1 MRRIIT
7 SLVLLTGIVGYAQN
21 TPPTGRVGINTTTPR
36 GTLEIV
42 APRDASNNLLK
53 SDNHGIVV
61 PSLTKAEVASLTNPV
76 NGTLVFIK
84 DASGTA
90 STTKSNTTNVLGNGF
105 YYYVAT
111 GENEGTWA
119 DAGTTYDKLQNSE
132 YANSQSLKK
141 SGINIGLGLEAIKT
155 VNNNKTITEGT
166 NDGVIIPNGSII
178 KSEFVDKITENNKT
192 GYRVLGT
199 NGEINAKNYGNIGT
213 NAIDLSI
220 SDTASADA
228 YVAATASTPEQ
239 GAYGALGNRSFAAGF
254 ESLANAEKSVAIG
267 YKSKALGEDAIALG
281 RYATASGGQSAALGN
296 GATASNQYA
305 FAVGK
310 SVTASGNSS
319 TAIGNEATA
328 SGEASFAVGKKVT
341 ASGAY
346 SFVAGNTSTAS
357 AEGAVAIGENLTA
370 SNTNATVLGTYNKV
384 TDTDEI
390 FSVGNGTSSAQKNA
404 LVVNG
409 SGTDIKL
416 GIGLGANK
424 GTQAIDANG
433 TARLRNIPAVDNTAV
448 NSLVYADADGVLRKG
463 GSFPKMR
470 VVQFSVVGDLDWVSN
485 FDTKIDATKYD
496 VSILSANLLGA
507 RTAAPDGA
515 VIYPEI
521 RSFSQGG
528 TWRLYADIKQ
538 YGTIDRK
545 NGTWFFVVLVAPAG
559 SIDYYITDTV
569 VEPAGSSKGVLKA
582 PF

>member
-7 SLVLLTGIVGYAQN
+7 SLVLLVGVVGYAQS
-21 TPPTGRVGINTTTPR
+21 GKVGINNDLPQATLDIKAKTTDGSQFEGILIPR
-36 GTLEIV
+36 LSRQAAQRMGDAIQKPETSTLIYIHDATNGTKATSTVDVDQVGYYYFNDTKWVRLTTGNDHYIAGV
-42 APRDASNNLLK
+42 GIQGIG
-53 SDNHGIVV
+53 SDNV
-61 PSLTKAEVASLTNPV
+61 
-76 NGTLVFIK
+76 
-84 DASGTA
+84 
-90 STTKSNTTNVLGNGF
+90 
-105 YYYVAT
+105 
-111 GENEGTWA
+111 
-119 DAGTTYDKLQNSE
+119 
-132 YANSQSLKK
+132 
-141 SGINIGLGLEAIKT
+141 
-155 VNNNKTITEGT
+155 
-166 NDGVIIPNGSII
+166 I
-178 KSEFVDKITENNKT
+178 KSEFVDKITENSKT

-199 NGEINAKNYGNIGT
+199 NGEINANNYGNIGSE
-213 NAIDLSI
+213 AVDLSI
-220 SDTASADA
+220 SQTPSADE
-228 YVAATASTPEQ
+228 YVAATYDSSGSILTAEK
-239 GAYGALGNRSFAAGF
+239 GAYGALGNRSFAAGY
-254 ESLANAEKSVAIG
+254 ESLANADRSIAIG
-267 YKSKALGEDAIALG
+267 YKSKALGEDAVALG
-281 RYATASGGQSAALGN
+281 RYATATGGQSAALGN
-296 GATASNQYA
+296 GATASNKYA

-319 TAIGNEATA
+319 TAIGNEANA

-416 GIGLGANK
+416 GIGLGADK

-496 VSILSANLLGA
+496 VAIMSANLLGV
-507 RTAAPDGA
+507 RTDAPDGA
-515 VIYPEI
+515 VIYPNI
-521 RSFSQGG
+521 YSFKEGG
-528 TWRLYADIKQ
+528 TWRLYADIKNF
-538 YGTIDRK
+538 GTVDRK

-559 SIDYYITDTV
+559 SIDYYRKDTV
-569 VEPAGSSKGVLKA
+569 VEPAGSRKSMDAA

>member
-1 MRRIIT
+1 MNKIVT
-7 SLVLLTGIVGYAQN
+7 SLALFVGVVGYAQS
-21 TPPTGRVGINTTTPR
+21 TDYTSKVGINNDQPKATLDIKAKTTDGSKLEGILIPR
-36 GTLEIV
+36 LSRLAAQRMGDAIQKPETSTLIYINDATNGTKATSTIDVDQVGYYYFNDTKWVRLATATVRYTAGVGMQDIG
-42 APRDASNNLLK
+42 
-53 SDNHGIVV
+53 SDNV
-61 PSLTKAEVASLTNPV
+61 
-76 NGTLVFIK
+76 
-84 DASGTA
+84 
-90 STTKSNTTNVLGNGF
+90 
-105 YYYVAT
+105 
-111 GENEGTWA
+111 
-119 DAGTTYDKLQNSE
+119 
-132 YANSQSLKK
+132 
-141 SGINIGLGLEAIKT
+141 
-155 VNNNKTITEGT
+155 
-166 NDGVIIPNGSII
+166 I
-178 KSEFVDKITENNKT
+178 KSEFVDKITENGKT

-199 NGEINAKNYGNIGT
+199 DGAINANNYGNIGT

-220 SDTASADA
+220 SNTASADA
-228 YVAATASTPEQ
+228 YVAATASAPEQ

-416 GIGLGANK
+416 GIGLGADK

-470 VVQFSVVGDLDWVSN
+470 VVQFSVVGDLDWISN

-496 VSILSANLLGA
+496 VAIMSANLLGV

-515 VIYPEI
+515 VIYPNI
-521 RSFSQGG
+521 YSFKEGG
-528 TWRLYADIKQ
+528 TWRLYADIKNF
-538 YGTIDRK
+538 GTVDRK

-559 SIDYYITDTV
+559 SIDYYRKDTV
-569 VEPAGSSKGVLKA
+569 VEPVGSRKSTDAA

>member
-1 MRRIIT
+1 MNKIVT
-7 SLVLLTGIVGYAQN
+7 SLVLLVGVVGYAQS
-21 TPPTGRVGINTTTPR
+21 TDYTSKVGINNDQPKATLDIKAKTTDGSRLEGILIPR
-36 GTLEIV
+36 LSRQAAQRMGDAVQKPETSTLIYINDATNGTKATSTIDVDQVGYYYFNDTKWVRLATATGNVRYTAGVGMQDIG
-42 APRDASNNLLK
+42 
-53 SDNHGIVV
+53 SDN
-61 PSLTKAEVASLTNPV
+61 
-76 NGTLVFIK
+76 
-84 DASGTA
+84 
-90 STTKSNTTNVLGNGF
+90 
-105 YYYVAT
+105 
-111 GENEGTWA
+111 
-119 DAGTTYDKLQNSE
+119 
-132 YANSQSLKK
+132 
-141 SGINIGLGLEAIKT
+141 
-155 VNNNKTITEGT
+155 
-166 NDGVIIPNGSII
+166 II
-178 KSEFVDKITENNKT
+178 KSEFVDKITENGKT

-213 NAIDLSI
+213 DAIDLSI
-220 SDTASADA
+220 SSTASADA
-228 YVAATASTPEQ
+228 YVAATASIPEQ

-319 TAIGNEATA
+319 TAIGNEANA

-404 LVVNG
+404 LVING

-416 GIGLGANK
+416 GIGLGADK

-448 NSLVYADADGVLRKG
+448 NSLVYADADGVLRRG

-470 VVQFSVVGDLDWVSN
+470 VVQYSVVGDLDWVSN
-485 FDTKIDATKYD
+485 FDTKINATKYD
-496 VSILSANLLGA
+496 VAIMSANLLGV
-507 RTAAPDGA
+507 RTDAPDGA
-515 VIYPEI
+515 VIYPNVY
-521 RSFSQGG
+521 SFKEGG

-538 YGTIDRK
+538 YGTVDRK
-545 NGTWFFVVLVAPAG
+545 NGTWFFVVLVAPVG
-559 SIDYYITDTV
+559 SIDYYRKDTV
-569 VEPAGSSKGVLKA
+569 VEPAGSRKSADAA

>member
-21 TPPTGRVGINTTTPR
+21 TPPTGRVGINTTEPQATLDIKAKTTDGSKLEGILIPR
-36 GTLEIV
+36 LSRQAAQRMGDAIQKPETSTLIYINDATNGTKATSTIDVDQVGYYYFSDTKWVRLATGNVRYTAGVGMQDIG
-42 APRDASNNLLK
+42 
-53 SDNHGIVV
+53 SDN
-61 PSLTKAEVASLTNPV
+61 
-76 NGTLVFIK
+76 
-84 DASGTA
+84 
-90 STTKSNTTNVLGNGF
+90 
-105 YYYVAT
+105 
-111 GENEGTWA
+111 
-119 DAGTTYDKLQNSE
+119 
-132 YANSQSLKK
+132 
-141 SGINIGLGLEAIKT
+141 
-155 VNNNKTITEGT
+155 
-166 NDGVIIPNGSII
+166 II
-178 KSEFVDKITENNKT
+178 KSEFVDKITENGKT

-213 NAIDLSI
+213 DAIDLSI
-220 SDTASADA
+220 SSTTSADA

-357 AEGAVAIGENLTA
+357 AEGAVAIGENLIA

-416 GIGLGANK
+416 GIGLGADK

-433 TARLRNIPAVDNTAV
+433 TARLRSMYT
-448 NSLVYADADGVLRKG
+448 SCG
-463 GSFPKMR
+463 
-470 VVQFSVVGDLDWVSN
+470 
-485 FDTKIDATKYD
+485 
-496 VSILSANLLGA
+496 
-507 RTAAPDGA
+507 
-515 VIYPEI
+515 
-521 RSFSQGG
+521 
-528 TWRLYADIKQ
+528 
-538 YGTIDRK
+538 
-545 NGTWFFVVLVAPAG
+545 
-559 SIDYYITDTV
+559 
-569 VEPAGSSKGVLKA
+569 
-582 PF
+582 

>member
-1 MRRIIT
+1 MKRIVT
-7 SLVLLTGIVGYAQN
+7 SLALLVGVAGYTQS
-21 TPPTGRVGINTTTPR
+21 TDYTSKVGINNDQPQATLDIKAKTTDGSKLEGILIPR
-36 GTLEIV
+36 LSRQAAQRMGDAVQKPETSTLIYIHDATNGTKATSTVDVDQVGYYYFNDTKWVRLTTGNDRYIAGV
-42 APRDASNNLLK
+42 GIQGIG
-53 SDNHGIVV
+53 SDNV
-61 PSLTKAEVASLTNPV
+61 
-76 NGTLVFIK
+76 
-84 DASGTA
+84 
-90 STTKSNTTNVLGNGF
+90 
-105 YYYVAT
+105 
-111 GENEGTWA
+111 
-119 DAGTTYDKLQNSE
+119 
-132 YANSQSLKK
+132 
-141 SGINIGLGLEAIKT
+141 
-155 VNNNKTITEGT
+155 
-166 NDGVIIPNGSII
+166 I
-178 KSEFVDKITENNKT
+178 KSEFVDKITENGKT

-199 NGEINAKNYGNIGT
+199 NGAINDNNYGNIGSE
-213 NAIDLSI
+213 AVDLSI
-220 SDTASADA
+220 SQTPSADA
-228 YVAATASTPEQ
+228 YVAATYDSSGSILTAEK
-239 GAYGALGNRSFAAGF
+239 GAYGALGTRSFAAGY
-254 ESLANAEKSVAIG
+254 ESLANADRSIAIG
-267 YKSKALGEDAIALG
+267 YKSKALGEDAVALG

-310 SVTASGNSS
+310 SVTASANSS

-390 FSVGNGTSSAQKNA
+390 FSVGNGTSASEQKNA

-409 SGTDIKL
+409 SGTNIKL
-416 GIGLGANK
+416 GVGLGADK

-470 VVQFSVVGDLDWVSN
+470 VVQYSVVGDLDWVSN

-496 VSILSANLLGA
+496 VAIMSASLLGA
-507 RTAAPDGA
+507 VTASGSADA
-515 VIYPEI
+515 VYPNIY
-521 RSFSQGG
+521 SFKQGG
-528 TWRLYADIKQ
+528 TWRLYADIKDRA
-538 YGTIDRK
+538 TVDRK
-545 NGTWFFVVLVAPAG
+545 NGTWFFIVLVAPVG
-559 SIDYYITDTV
+559 SIDYYRIDTV
-569 VEPAGSSKGVLKA
+569 VEPAGSSKGVSAA

>member
-1 MRRIIT
+1 MNKIVI
-7 SLVLLTGIVGYAQN
+7 SLALLVGVAGYAQS
-21 TPPTGRVGINTTTPR
+21 TDYTSKVGINNDQPQATLDIKVKTTDGSKLEGILIPR
-36 GTLEIV
+36 LSRQAAQRMGDAIQKPETSTLIYIHDATNGTKATSTVDVDQVGYYYFNDTKWVRLTTGNDRYTAGVGIQGIG
-42 APRDASNNLLK
+42 
-53 SDNHGIVV
+53 SDNV
-61 PSLTKAEVASLTNPV
+61 
-76 NGTLVFIK
+76 
-84 DASGTA
+84 
-90 STTKSNTTNVLGNGF
+90 
-105 YYYVAT
+105 
-111 GENEGTWA
+111 
-119 DAGTTYDKLQNSE
+119 
-132 YANSQSLKK
+132 
-141 SGINIGLGLEAIKT
+141 
-155 VNNNKTITEGT
+155 
-166 NDGVIIPNGSII
+166 I
-178 KSEFVDKITENNKT
+178 KSEFVDKITENGKT

-199 NGEINAKNYGNIGT
+199 NGAINDNNYGNIGSE
-213 NAIDLSI
+213 AVDLSI
-220 SDTASADA
+220 SQTPSADA
-228 YVAATASTPEQ
+228 YVAATYDSSGSILTAEK
-239 GAYGALGNRSFAAGF
+239 GAYGALGTRSFAAGY
-254 ESLANAEKSVAIG
+254 ESLANADRSIAIG
-267 YKSKALGEDAIALG
+267 YKSKALGEDAVALG
-281 RYATASGGQSAALGN
+281 RYATATGGQSAALGN

-319 TAIGNEATA
+319 TAIGNEANA

-357 AEGAVAIGENLTA
+357 AEGAVAIGENLIA

-416 GIGLGANK
+416 GIGLGADK

-496 VSILSANLLGA
+496 VAIMSANLLGV
-507 RTAAPDGA
+507 RTDAPDGA
-515 VIYPEI
+515 VIYPNI
-521 RSFSQGG
+521 YSFKERG
-528 TWRLYADIKQ
+528 TWRLYADIKNF
-538 YGTIDRK
+538 GTVDRK

-559 SIDYYITDTV
+559 SIDYYRKDTV
-569 VEPAGSSKGVLKA
+569 VEPAGSRKSTDAA